1 MPYIKRTVRAGKTV
15 ETAKTYMPMLGNH
28 KKRAKQ
34 IKLTPEKQRKV
45 NERKAINTLTWAL
58 NENFGVGDAH
68 MVLTYRKE
76 YTPSPEQARRDLEKF
91 LRMLRKW
98 CRESGKELR
107 YITVTEYKRARIH
120 HHLVIPEIPA
130 RILYTFWPHG
140 RAHSTPLDDSGDYR
154 KLAEYLVKETGKSA
168 EEDGPRKRRWN
179 QSRNLRPPEISYEV
193 VPAKSWRKEPRPIKG
208 YYIDKDSLRAGVS
221 DVTGYPYQYYTMIQI
236 NRRC

>member
-1 MPYIKRTVRAGKTV
+1 
-15 ETAKTYMPMLGNH
+15 MLGNH

-107 YITVTEYKRARIH
+107 YITVT
-120 HHLVIPEIPA
+120 
-130 RILYTFWPHG
+130 
-140 RAHSTPLDDSGDYR
+140 
-154 KLAEYLVKETGKSA
+154 
-168 EEDGPRKRRWN
+168 
-179 QSRNLRPPEISYEV
+179 
-193 VPAKSWRKEPRPIKG
+193 
-208 YYIDKDSLRAGVS
+208 
-221 DVTGYPYQYYTMIQI
+221 
-236 NRRC
+236 